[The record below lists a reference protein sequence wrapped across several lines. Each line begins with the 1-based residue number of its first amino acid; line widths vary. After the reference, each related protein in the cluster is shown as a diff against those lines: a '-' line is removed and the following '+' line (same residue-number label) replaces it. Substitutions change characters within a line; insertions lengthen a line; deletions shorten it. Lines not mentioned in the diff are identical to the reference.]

1 MIDVLLGDT
10 EKIKFKHNHL
20 SVYAQGVN
28 ESRNMWRSILR
39 QLVAS
44 EFLNL
49 DISGYGGLSLT
60 KKGQLLLQNT
70 GEFWFLRD
78 PIRSKAVGAR
88 KSDKSISTLDSFS
101 VLDAELL
108 AELKKLR
115 KSLAI
120 DREVPAY
127 VIFSDRSLID
137 MAKKGP

>member
-1 MIDVLLGDT
+1 
-10 EKIKFKHNHL
+10 
-20 SVYAQGVN
+20 
-28 ESRNMWRSILR
+28 
-39 QLVAS
+39 
-44 EFLNL
+44 
-49 DISGYGGLSLT
+49 T

-70 GEFWFLRD
+70 GEFWLLRD
-78 PIRSKAVGAR
+78 PIHSKAVGAR

-101 VLDAELL
+101 ALDAELL

-137 MAKKGP
+137 MAEKRPISEIEFAEIYGVGKAKLRDFSKAFLALIAQFSK